1 MLSPITFFNKQT
13 LKPRQQQQEVL
24 DIVVKEW
31 DNYDYFV
38 LNLPTGVGKTFIACA
53 LGDAV
58 GRTYMLTSTLQ
69 LQAQYEESWNQIV
82 NLKGRGN
89 YECNLNPAFTV
100 DSAPC
105 LANEDLKR
113 SCQDNGTCAY
123 YTQKEKAL
131 RAPAMITNPVY
142 FLYSTHCGFG
152 KDTEKN
158 AWVKRSL
165 LICDEA
171 HNLEQHLIS
180 FAQSTIDP
188 KKLHADHGAKCG
200 DVKFTGALADDY
212 LSLKKLRMI
221 LMARAEEYQ
230 AELEK
235 AFPKGKTADLI
246 SWASGFDK
254 RSAEKARKMN
264 AKMYA
269 LDKAVQPLN
278 IFFNTHKSEDE
289 LKRRWLISHDAQ
301 EGTLQLS
308 PLYGD
313 FLFEEYI
320 RKMADKFVFM
330 SATLG
335 TKEQFCKELGISL
348 DRCLFVETDT
358 PFPPHK
364 SPILVMPSLK
374 LGYKDLPTS
383 LPKIPGLIESILD
396 EHTDQRGII
405 HCATYKLAEEIY
417 RRVKPE
423 YQKRLITRDM
433 DILSGAASGKASQ
446 YGGRK
451 YNNEELLRLHG
462 TGSIKNSTLLSP
474 SMMEGVDLVDDL
486 SLFQIILKIPW
497 ASLADPRVK
506 RKSELDNDWYTNNA
520 WVHVMQASGR
530 STRHEEDESITYI
543 LDASFPY
550 FYDKWKQKLPKWFKD
565 RLVFPKG

>member
-1 MLSPITFFNKQT
+1 MLRPITFFKEQH
-13 LKPRQQQQEVL
+13 LEPRSQQQEVL
-24 DIVVKEW
+24 DVLTKEW

-69 LQAQYEESWNQIV
+69 LQAQYEKSWGQIV

-89 YECNLNPAFTV
+89 YDCNVNPAFTV

-105 LANEDLKR
+105 LANEDLKKN
-113 SCQDNGTCAY
+113 CQINGTCAY
-123 YTQKEKAL
+123 YTQKDKAL

-152 KDTEKN
+152 KNTEN

-180 FAQSTIDP
+180 FAESKIDP
-188 KKLHADHGAKCG
+188 KKLHAEHGAKCS
-200 DVKFTGALADDY
+200 DIKFTGDLRNDY
-212 LSLKKLRMI
+212 LALKKLRMV
-221 LMARAEEYQ
+221 LMARADEYQ
-230 AELEK
+230 EELEK
-235 AFPKGKTADLI
+235 AFPKGKTADLV
-246 SWASGFDK
+246 SWAEGFDK
-254 RSAEKARKMN
+254 RAAEKARKMN
-264 AKMYA
+264 SKMYA
-269 LDKAVQPLN
+269 LDKAIQPLN
-278 IFFNTHKSEDE
+278 IFFNTHATEAE
-289 LKRRWLISHDAQ
+289 LKHRWLISHDPQ

-313 FLFEEYI
+313 FLFSEYI
-320 RKMADKFVFM
+320 KKMADKFVFM

-335 TKEQFCKELGISL
+335 TKEQFCKELGIPL

-364 SPILVMPSLK
+364 SPILVMPTLK
-374 LGYKDLPTS
+374 LAYKDLDAT
-383 LPKIPGLIESILD
+383 LPKIAPAIEGILD
-396 EHTDQRGII
+396 EHKDQRGII
-405 HCATYKLAEEIY
+405 HCATYRLAEEIY
-417 RRVKPE
+417 RRVGPE
-423 YQKRLITRDM
+423 YRKRLITRDM
-433 DILSGAASGKASQ
+433 DILSGAVSGKASQ
-446 YGGRK
+446 YGGRR
-451 YNNEELLRLHG
+451 YSNEELLRLHEQG
-462 TGSIKNSTLLSP
+462 TIKGSVLLSP

-486 SLFQIILKIPW
+486 SEFQVILKMPW
-497 ASLADPRVK
+497 ASLADARVK
-506 RKSELDNDWYTNNA
+506 RKSELDNDWYTNKV

-543 LDASFPY
+543 LDNSFPH
-550 FYDKWKQKLPKWFKD
+550 FYDKWKHRLPKWFKQ
-565 RLVFPKG
+565 RLVFQT